1 MMNFE
6 DFAEGEP
13 ERLLEAALGL
23 TKQLDI
29 EQVLQEFVDQACT
42 LTGALCGAIMVLDAW
57 GETIMFVQHGFSS
70 EGAQAMAAPPVVRD
84 LVGSIPPIGPLI
96 MNDLDKDPFY
106 IDTVSEKVALE
117 NFLGVP
123 IRVNGQLFGRLY
135 LTDKPGGFS
144 DSDVQLVGFLGD
156 AAGVAVENARLYK
169 EANNRERWMEA
180 THNITTALL
189 EGTEEEE
196 ALALIAQT
204 ARQVADADTA
214 LIILPSVGDTW
225 ACEIAE
231 GYAADELLGTVFPPE
246 GRAMA
251 VRREGA
257 GMIVDSFVRAPVV
270 RIPAMKKF
278 GPALYAPLMSG
289 KVAEGVL
296 VLLRKP
302 ERLEFEPGDL
312 PLAEGLAT
320 QAAFALTL
328 AEARHTEDINAL
340 LDERDRIGRDLH
352 DFVIQQLFATGIHL
366 DTAKAKLEDKEIG
379 VDEIKRLLDT
389 AIDAV
394 DRSVGQIRAIVHDLR
409 EPDSNVNIVERV
421 RRETSLARNALG
433 FAPSLIAEIDGTTV
447 GQDDFES
454 LLEITDR
461 WDPVITDDITAV
473 IRESLSNV
481 ARHAKATAVQIELK
495 YNDEGDHQTVTVVV
509 EDDGVGIPKD
519 RKRTS
524 GLGNMLTRAER
535 HGGTMTL
542 DEGQGGHGTRLTWT
556 VPVS

>member
-495 YNDEGDHQTVTVVV
+495 YSDEGDHRTVTVVV

>member
-542 DEGQGGHGTRLTWT
+542 DEGQSGHGTRLTWT